1 MKPCRPSLWI
11 SHWAPLGCS
20 VGGKERGIAAP
31 AGHSWAG
38 RCPSTPGTVTP
49 PVWSSWTSTCV
60 ASWISMVSCPFQ
72 VGHGTRV
79 LNESIIVE
87 WTVPKQL
94 EVKYIGFST
103 GWGSMGEFKIWRKEE
118 TDENH
123 NEAFTLGVPH
133 NIIPGSERATAS
145 IIGINNQEVPLRY
158 PLPNVNRCSSC
169 YFWPVLE

>member
-1 MKPCRPSLWI
+1 M
-11 SHWAPLGCS
+11 
-20 VGGKERGIAAP
+20 GGKEKGT
-31 AGHSWAG
+31 G
-38 RCPSTPGTVTP
+38 PSTVFSDRDTWQTDFI
-49 PVWSSWTSTCV
+49 CV
-60 ASWISMVSCPFQ
+60 GSQNCIVFCSFQ

-87 WTVPKQL
+87 WTVPRQL

-145 IIGINNQEVPLRY
+145 IIGINYEEVSQGTSY
-158 PLPNVNRCSSC
+158 QI
-169 YFWPVLE
+169 

>member
-1 MKPCRPSLWI
+1 MLWPMGWRPSHSFMRLQKIRAINQVLKSVSVLPSVSI
-11 SHWAPLGCS
+11 SW
-20 VGGKERGIAAP
+20 
-31 AGHSWAG
+31 
-38 RCPSTPGTVTP
+38 
-49 PVWSSWTSTCV
+49 
-60 ASWISMVSCPFQ
+60 SMVSCPFQ

-145 IIGINNQEVPLRY
+145 IIGINYQEVSLRY
-158 PLPNVNRCSSC
+158 PLSNVNRCSSC
-169 YFWPVLE
+169 CFWPVLE